1 MADMHIRKKGA
12 KVNQILI
19 LGYKVSKLGQ
29 RVQMKKR
36 GVCVCRL
43 MTFWFLL
50 CKSSMPRG
58 TSEPLVK
65 LICIN

>member
-36 GVCVCRL
+36 GVCV
-43 MTFWFLL
+43 F
-50 CKSSMPRG
+50 
-58 TSEPLVK
+58 VD
-65 LICIN
+65 